1 MEVVMK
7 PLIRVLVLVLAAGLP
22 LFCGCGKKSFYPPLK
37 VLGFYPEKGISNKDL
52 FKELKEAYTPAKIRE
67 GIANPDLTKNARNNI
82 IYARKKVI
90 DMIYEEYTGKLFIR
104 RGWFELSTDLA
115 GIGLNAAGTL
125 ASNGASQ
132 ILSGIAG
139 GLNAGR
145 GAFNTRI
152 FYERTMPVIML
163 RMDGKR
169 KEVWKEI
176 EKKLKLPASENE
188 AKKAAEN
195 AAADKAKAAKDA
207 EAKAEVAKK
216 AAEAAATVKPVSAT
230 AVAATA
236 VADKD
241 AADKAKAA
249 KAEAD
254 KAKATPPEFYTLL
267 QALSDIEDYYTAGS
281 LSNAI
286 MELGQTPVSVEKK
299 EEKTKETGK
308 AEETG
313 K

>member
-7 PLIRVLVLVLAAGLP
+7 PLIRVLVLVLVAGLP
-22 LFCGCGKKSFYPPLK
+22 LFCGCGKKSFYPPSK
-37 VLGFYPEKGISNKDL
+37 VLGFYPVKGISNQDL

-67 GIANPDLTKNARNNI
+67 GIANPDLTKNARDNI

-104 RGWFELSTDLA
+104 RGWFELSSNLA
-115 GIGLNAAGTL
+115 QIGLNAAGAL

-139 GLNAGR
+139 GLSAGTTK
-145 GAFNTRI
+145 FNEKI
-152 FYERTMPVIML
+152 FYEKTMPVIML

-176 EKKLKLPASENE
+176 EKKLKLPASE
-188 AKKAAEN
+188 
-195 AAADKAKAAKDA
+195 KAAKDA

-216 AAEAAATVKPVSAT
+216 AAEEAAAKKPVSAT
-230 AVAATA
+230 LVAATA
-236 VADKD
+236 VAAKD

-281 LSNAI
+281 LANAI
-286 MELGQTPVSVEKK
+286 MELGQAPVSAEKK

-308 AEETG
+308 AEAIG